1 MKHFGDITKIDGGKV
16 PAVDVITFG
25 APCQDLSV
33 AGLRHGMRHEAL
45 GDEETTRSGLF
56 YEAVRIIKEMRDHDR
71 STGRA
76 AELVRPRFAIYE
88 NVPGALSSNGGK
100 DWQAVIQSLLQVVR
114 EVPDIP
120 VPERGWPS
128 VGSFCGVG
136 DDGVPFS
143 LAYKLHD
150 AQYWGVPQRRKR
162 LSIVVDY
169 AGFDAPWILFDP
181 QFERTSEN
189 GEPHAAVR
197 DSGAKSESGE
207 VRSECEGLPG
217 DTEPGG
223 APGQGTAAVTE
234 GGADN
239 AESIPFGETGHGY
252 WQRGFQTVRAN
263 PSHSS
268 DLIVEPTVFSLQGGG
283 ATSQN
288 SQGSGVGQDV
298 SFTLNTMDVH
308 GVLAVDVYNQTID
321 GDITGTVTAAAGGTN
336 TSGPKVFS
344 RGAMS
349 FQERAGKPG
358 GGVGDPIVYNGE
370 NITSPQNKANPK
382 PGDPCHTL
390 STDTRNYVVEPT
402 MIEMTS
408 TKNTI
413 IQDGTSCTLTARMG
427 TGGNQVNAVCCDV
440 GFFESH
446 NDQAGTLLARQY
458 KDPPIVTETYQEQT
472 GALCASGYNKNGTQ
486 EAQNGMSVTGSVVR
500 RLTPDECASLQGFPR
515 WWCNIGEWTDSKGKL
530 HKDADSP
537 KYKAYGNSI
546 AVGYDNDQSGFWCWL
561 ARRICA
567 QYERRVTMASLFD
580 GIGGFP
586 LAFGA
591 AGAIPVWASE
601 IEEFPIA
608 VTKIR
613 FPEVEE

>member
-33 AGLRHGMRHEAL
+33 AGTRHGMRHMAL

-56 YEAVRIIKEMRDHDR
+56 YEAVRIIKEMREHDS

-76 AELVRPRFAIYE
+76 AELVHPRFAIYE

-114 EVPDIP
+114 EEIPDIP
-120 VPERGWPS
+120 VPDRGWPS

-136 DDGVPFS
+136 EDGVPFS
-143 LAYKLHD
+143 LAYKQHD

-181 QFERTSEN
+181 QFVRASET
-189 GEPHAAVR
+189 GEPHETVR

-207 VRSECEGLPG
+207 VRAQCEGLSG
-217 DTEPGG
+217 DSEPC
-223 APGQGTAAVTE
+223 
-234 GGADN
+234 
-239 AESIPFGETGHGY
+239 GETG
-252 WQRGFQTVRAN
+252 
-263 PSHSS
+263 
-268 DLIVEPTVFSLQGGG
+268 QGAADG
-283 ATSQN
+283 AE
-288 SQGSGVGQDV
+288 SGIGI
-298 SFTLNTMDVH
+298 S
-308 GVLAVDVYNQTID
+308 
-321 GDITGTVTAAAGGTN
+321 IT
-336 TSGPKVFS
+336 P
-344 RGAMS
+344 MS
-349 FQERAGKPG
+349 FQWQAGAAASLQIGIDVASTLNVTKAAGVFCGAESGADIAEPVLLESNQNHATVQTDGISTALPASIGMG
-358 GGVGDPIVYNGE
+358 GG
-370 NITSPQNKANPK
+370 
-382 PGDPCHTL
+382 
-390 STDTRNYVVEPT
+390 YVPAIVEPT

-440 GFFESH
+440 AFFEPH
-446 NDQAGTLLARQY
+446 NDQAATLLAKQY
-458 KDPPIVTETYQEQT
+458 KDSPIVTETYQEQT
-472 GALCASGYNKNGTQ
+472 GSLCASGYNKNGTQ
-486 EAQNGMSVTGSVVR
+486 EAQNGMYVTGSTVR

-515 WWCNIGEWTDSKGKL
+515 WWCNIGEWTDSKGKK

-546 AVGYDNDQSGFWCWL
+546 AVGYDNNQSGFWCWL

-608 VTKIR
+608 VTKLR
-613 FPEVEE
+613 FPEPDERGGEE